1 MTPWVGHLTAA
12 ARAISF
18 PARHD
23 FAWFGKRPA
32 ELRASLRRGLDE
44 EARRQHFLS
53 SLQDQ
58 LYRNLYCPGFARPIR
73 WARAD
78 IAADDGA
85 FGAALRAASSGAG
98 CWETGW
104 TIRSIEGERVV
115 VARDG
120 LAVATRADA
129 LRRARHGRLEAG
141 EPVCLHT
148 PPLLPSASPGFL
160 LIAGDAPGF
169 GVGLTVR
176 LYWNIAAA
184 GAAPLAEAATGL
196 LNQKGIPFRLKLISH
211 PARYDRCDAAVLY
224 LVRQDLAAASE
235 AVSRTREA
243 VASHLDPLV
252 PLFAKPIA
260 PGLGLAESP
269 ADGQSF
275 GMHRCGA
282 LAHGFAAAAAAGA
295 TDPGARLAHLA
306 RALNEAGI
314 AIDRPHLEPDSRD
327 DYDDLIRVRADR
339 ARPARAATA
348 AATLSP
354 AIDDIP
360 TLVADRLCRS
370 ALWHRDRCTW
380 LETIGHDDGG
390 SEVATLGP
398 DLYGGLAGVALF
410 LAMAGAHA
418 DRDDFRHAAR
428 AAIRQ
433 SRRLIATIPV
443 DRRDALY
450 TGWLGVALAEWQVG
464 RRLGDERLIAGAR
477 ALAERAVAESG
488 PGDCNDLLSG
498 GAGTIVGALRLAAA
512 TGSEALAAL
521 AVDRGDRLIAAAVA
535 RPEGLSWRTINK
547 ARDYNLTGFSHGTAG
562 IAYALLKLF
571 DQCGELRFRDA
582 AAAAIA
588 YEQRWFDPAAGNW
601 PDLREA
607 RPSRSGGS
615 HTMDHSTYWCHGAP
629 GIGLSRIAAWRST
642 GDGGYRDQAATAMA
656 TTLASLDRGVAI
668 RPEDLGL
675 CHGFAGNAD
684 ILLSLGRALG
694 DSGVAGLAGAGH
706 LAARAAPVLR
716 RLAPSAAGADAFQQ
730 PGLMTGLAGAGWLFL
745 RLLDPGLASVLNG
758 FAPDDAPVAAARVQ
772 AAQVPTAPAARA

>member
-1 MTPWVGHLTAA
+1 MNAWHGHLAAA

-32 ELRASLRRGLDE
+32 ELRASLRRALDE

-73 WARAD
+73 WVRGD
-78 IAADDGA
+78 IAADEGV
-85 FGAALRAASSGAG
+85 FGATLRSASSGSG
-98 CWETGW
+98 CWEAGW
-104 TIRSIEGERVV
+104 TIRSIEGGQVI

-129 LRRARHGRLEAG
+129 LRRARDGPLQAG

-160 LIAGDAPGF
+160 LITGDAPGF
-169 GVGLTVR
+169 GGGPTVR

-184 GAAPLAEAATGL
+184 GAAPLAEAATRL
-196 LNQKGIPFRLKLISH
+196 MNLAGIPFRLKLISH

-224 LVRQDLAAASE
+224 LGRQDIAAASE
-235 AVSRTREA
+235 ALSRIRDA
-243 VASHLDPLV
+243 VTSLLDPLV

-260 PGLGLAESP
+260 PGVGLAESP

-295 TDPGARLAHLA
+295 VEPAAQLAHLE
-306 RALNEAGI
+306 RALNDAGI
-314 AIDRPHLEPDSRD
+314 ALDRPHLEPDSHD
-327 DYDDLIRVRADR
+327 DYDDVIGVRGGT
-339 ARPARAATA
+339 ARRARAATA
-348 AATLSP
+348 KISP
-354 AIDDIP
+354 SIDDIP

-398 DLYGGLAGVALF
+398 DLYGGLTGVALF
-410 LAMAGAHA
+410 LAMADTHA
-418 DRDDFRHAAR
+418 DRDDFRRTAR
-428 AAIRQ
+428 AAILQ
-433 SRRLIATIPV
+433 SHRLIDTIPA
-443 DRRDALY
+443 DRRCALY
-450 TGWLGVALAEWQVG
+450 TGWLGIALAEWWTG
-464 RRLGDERLIAGAR
+464 RRLGDERLVAGAR
-477 ALAERAVAESG
+477 ALAERVVAESG
-488 PGDCNDLLSG
+488 PDDCHDLLSG

-521 AVDRGDRLIAAAVA
+521 AVDRGDRLIAAAIA

-547 ARDYNLTGFSHGTAG
+547 SRDYNLTGFSHGTAG

-571 DQCGELRFRDA
+571 DHCGEHRFREA
-582 AAAAIA
+582 ATAAIA
-588 YEQRWFDPAAGNW
+588 YEQRWFDPVDGNW

-607 RPSRSGGS
+607 RPSRSAGD
-615 HTMDHSTYWCHGAP
+615 HALDHSTYWCHGAP

-642 GDGGYRDQAATAMA
+642 GDGVYRDQALTALA
-656 TTLASLDRGVAI
+656 STLASVDREVPI

-694 DSGVAGLAGAGH
+694 NSGVTGLAGAGRV
-706 LAARAAPVLR
+706 AARAAPVLR
-716 RLAPSAAGADAFQQ
+716 RLEPGAAGADAFQQ
-730 PGLMTGLAGAGWLFL
+730 PGLMTGLAGAGWLYL
-745 RLLDPGLASVLNG
+745 RLLEPGLPSVLNG
-758 FAPDDAPVAAARVQ
+758 FSPDDAPLAAGCS
-772 AAQVPTAPAARA
+772 PSRA